1 MEQTPEQ
8 KAQQIIDAELEAKT
22 GILNLN
28 NLDLKELPTTIRGM
42 SWLKVLNL
50 SAHQYWDVVTG
61 GWKLAEHDIA
71 IDPFHIQ
78 HGSADYQNRAIELPL
93 WLDQLIK
100 LEVINLSGGNFL
112 LPKLKPQ
119 YPSLKYLYMNLTKGN
134 DLNPLSELTSLKEVS
149 FSNTEISDLS
159 PLSGLTALQK
169 IQFNETKVNDLSP
182 LADITSLIEVS
193 LASTEISDLSPLSGL
208 TALQNTRF
216 SNTQVNDLNPLSGL
230 TALQGIS
237 LAYTEVTDLSSLS
250 GLKSLTYIDFS
261 GTQISDL
268 DPLSVLTSL
277 QDLQFSNTL
286 ITNLSPLRNLVALS
300 FLAFDNTKISDL
312 SPLKVLAQLSF
323 AIFND
328 TNVCDLRPLATSKN
342 LKYVFCQNTQV
353 YDLSPLHG
361 QIKKGLKLN
370 IRNCPLFIPPI
381 EFVEQGNESIVEY
394 FDQVNE
400 KASSLNEIKIILL
413 GEGTAGKTSLVRHLQ
428 GEEFNSKE
436 GQTHGI
442 RIRNQKFEIANESI
456 TARIWDFGGQ
466 ETMHATH
473 QFFLSERCI
482 YVLVLNSRQ
491 GDDRDRAEYW
501 LKHARSYGGNSPVL
515 VVMNKIDENPSFEV
529 DRGFLS
535 EKYPQIQNYHRIS
548 CFTGEGVDDFKQA
561 LLSQIEQAKSRK
573 TPFPKAWSNVKEHF
587 DSLDQNYI
595 NNAAYQQICQEHKL
609 DKPLSQGVLLGF
621 LHDLG
626 VLINFDKLLQYSD
639 MQILNPRWL
648 TNGVYRVINSKRLAK
663 NHGMLCRNELD
674 EVINKEEQETGNT
687 VEDHII
693 YPKDKLPIIIEVMQ
707 KFQLCYQLDSQRY
720 VIPSLLAKQEPEFSF
735 EGAIIHF
742 EVHFDDFLPP
752 SLFPN
757 LMVKLHSF
765 IEGTNNW
772 RNGMILSKPEIFK
785 ARARVQVDRED
796 KKLIIHCCG
805 EEPRRLLSFIRKTI
819 QEIVD
824 SFAHLKYDERVAIPN
839 DKKLLVFKDYDDLVI
854 HEQEGEKTIFV
865 SDLRQKISVKD
876 ILDGVEDPKMRDEQA
891 QTPVK
896 AFISYSRK
904 DRDGL
909 EALISALAPACRLGN
924 LQLWYDKAI
933 DAGKEWE
940 KTIFDELK
948 SSDIVLCLISADF
961 INSDF
966 CDRELNNALA
976 RHQEGKQKIIPV
988 QWRNCNWDS
997 LPIQKLQGLVNEP
1010 IKSLQEHLRDD
1021 AWTEAAKMLDPQIE
1035 EVRSLVIQ
1043 RKNRQSYDL
1052 LNSFS

>member
-1 MEQTPEQ
+1 MELTPEQ
-8 KAQQIIDAELEAKT
+8 KAQQIIEAELEAKT
-22 GILNLN
+22 GVLNLN
-28 NLDLKELPTTIRGM
+28 GLGLEELPRTVQNLT
-42 SWLKVLNL
+42 WLKVLNL
-50 SAHQYWDVVTG
+50 STSHYWDVEASN
-61 GWKLAEHDIA
+61 WKNAIHNMV
-71 IDPFHIQ
+71 IDPINDQITSF
-78 HGSADYQNRAIELPL
+78 GNLTNTTAKTPELPF
-93 WLDQLIK
+93 WLAQLTK
-100 LEVINLSGGNFL
+100 LEAINLSDSNFL
-112 LPKLKPQ
+112 LPKLKLR
-119 YPSLKYLYMNLTKGN
+119 YSNLTFLYLDGTQVTN
-134 DLNPLSELTSLKEVS
+134 LSSLSESTSLKEIS
-149 FSNTEISDLS
+149 FSRTVISDLT
-159 PLSGLTALQK
+159 PLSKLAALEK
-169 IQFNETKVNDLSP
+169 IQLNWTKVNDLSP
-182 LADITSLIEVS
+182 LSNLTSLRNIYFANS
-193 LASTEISDLSPLSGL
+193 KIDNLSPLSGL
-208 TALQNTRF
+208 MSLQEIEL
-216 SNTQVNDLNPLSGL
+216 SETQVSDLAPISDLTSLEDINFSSTLVDNLSP
-230 TALQGIS
+230 I
-237 LAYTEVTDLSSLS
+237 S
-250 GLKSLTYIDFS
+250 GLKQLIFVMFDNTKVTNLGPIKNLTKLEMLSFEK
-261 GTQISDL
+261 TQIS
-268 DPLSVLTSL
+268 
-277 QDLQFSNTL
+277 
-286 ITNLSPLRNLVALS
+286 NLSPLSDLS
-300 FLAFDNTKISDL
+300 KLNHIWCGNSRVSDL
-312 SPLKVLAQLSF
+312 SPLY
-323 AIFND
+323 
-328 TNVCDLRPLATSKN
+328 SKLKNGLN
-342 LKYVFCQNTQV
+342 LNT
-353 YDLSPLHG
+353 
-361 QIKKGLKLN
+361 
-370 IRNCPLFIPPI
+370 IRCPLFIPPI
-381 EFVEQGNESIVEY
+381 EFSDQGSDSIVEY

-400 KASSLNEIKIILL
+400 GASSLNEIKIILL

-428 GEEFNSKE
+428 SEEFNSKE

-442 RIRNQKFEIANESI
+442 RIRNQKFEIDNESV

-548 CFTGEGVDDFKQA
+548 CFTGEGVDDFKKA
-561 LLSQIEQAKSRK
+561 LLNQIEQAKSRK
-573 TPFPKAWSNVKEHF
+573 TPFPKAWTEVKDHF
-587 DSLDQNYI
+587 DSLDKNYI
-595 NNAAYQQICQEHKL
+595 NNAAYQQICRKYKL
-609 DKPLSQGVLLGF
+609 NKPLSQSVLLSF

-648 TNGVYRVINSKRLAK
+648 TNGVYRVINSKRIAK
-663 NHGMLCRNELD
+663 SHGILWRNELD

-687 VEDHII
+687 VEDPII

-720 VIPSLLAKQEPEFSF
+720 VIPSLLAKQEPKFSF

-805 EEPRRLLSFIRKTI
+805 DEPRRLLSFIRKTV

-839 DKKLLVFKDYDDLVI
+839 DKELLVFKDYEDLVI
-854 HEQEGEKTIFV
+854 HEQEGEETIFV

-876 ILDGVEDPKMRDEQA
+876 ILDGVEDPKMRDKQA

-896 AFISYSRK
+896 AFISYSHK

-966 CDRELNNALA
+966 CDRELNNALT
-976 RHQEGKQKIIPV
+976 RHKRGEQKVIPV
-988 QWRNCNWDS
+988 QWRNCNWDN
-997 LPIQKLQGLVNEP
+997 LPIQKLQGLVNKP
-1010 IKSLQEHLRDD
+1010 IRSLPEHERDD
-1021 AWTEAAKMLDPQIE
+1021 AWTQAAKKLDPEIE
-1035 EVRSLVIQ
+1035 EVRDFVVQ
-1043 RKNRQSYDL
+1043 RANKEDRHL
-1052 LNSFS
+1052 